1 MQVSMNEKDGISIC
15 RVDGEIDI
23 NTAPQLKKTFDRLV
37 REKKEKIIINMEKVS
52 YIDSSGLATL
62 VELLKNFRKYGARL
76 KLAGLSAKVK
86 SLFEITKLEKLFDIQ
101 DKEDQAAETFND
113 NV

>member
-1 MQVSMNEKDGISIC
+1 MQVNISEKDGISIC

-23 NTAPQLKKTFDRLV
+23 NTAPQLKKAFDRLI
-37 REKKEKIIINMEKVS
+37 REKKDKIVISMEMVS

-76 KLAGLSAKVK
+76 KLAGLSAKVR

-101 DKEDQAAETFND
+101 DKEEEAVKTF
-113 NV
+113 